1 MFRFKIFLVAAVL
14 TFALPGFSP
23 KAFCD
28 DQDTIK
34 IGAYLPMTGGVA
46 AYGKMEWAGIQT
58 ANAMEPDALGKK
70 ISVVLLDTKS
80 DQIESSN
87 AVSLLIEMKV
97 AGIIGEAISA
107 DTMAGN
113 PISEKAQIP
122 SISPTAT
129 NPLVTQ
135 GKEYAFRVCF
145 TDPFQGEIAAKFA
158 LERLKARTAALI
170 IDHSQ
175 DYSVGLGNYFEKEF
189 RKLGGKVVS
198 KTFIQTGDQDFSAQ
212 LSSVESNKPDLIYA
226 PIYYVEDA
234 LLAKQARDLGIN
246 TPILTGDGAQADQL
260 IEIGGKAVEGMYF
273 TAHFHKD
280 AATGDIAKEFNKV
293 YEAKYKQEVSAFT
306 ALGADAYFLLID
318 AVKRAGSFEGPKVRD
333 ALSKTKDF
341 NGVSGPMTMGADGNP
356 IKSMVIN
363 KVEDG
368 KFVYYMTIKP

>member
-58 ANAMEPDALGKK
+58 ANSMEPEALGKK

-341 NGVSGPMTMGADGNP
+341 NGVSGPMTMGPDGNP

-363 KVEDG
+363 KVENG

>member
-1 MFRFKIFLVAAVL
+1 
-14 TFALPGFSP
+14 
-23 KAFCD
+23 
-28 DQDTIK
+28 
-34 IGAYLPMTGGVA
+34 
-46 AYGKMEWAGIQT
+46 
-58 ANAMEPDALGKK
+58 
-70 ISVVLLDTKS
+70 
-80 DQIESSN
+80 
-87 AVSLLIEMKV
+87 
-97 AGIIGEAISA
+97 
-107 DTMAGN
+107 
-113 PISEKAQIP
+113 
-122 SISPTAT
+122 
-129 NPLVTQ
+129 
-135 GKEYAFRVCF
+135 
-145 TDPFQGEIAAKFA
+145 
-158 LERLKARTAALI
+158 
-170 IDHSQ
+170 
-175 DYSVGLGNYFEKEF
+175 VGLGNYFEKEF

-341 NGVSGPMTMGADGNP
+341 NGVSGPMTMGPDGNP

-363 KVEDG
+363 KVENG

>member
-1 MFRFKIFLVAAVL
+1 
-14 TFALPGFSP
+14 
-23 KAFCD
+23 
-28 DQDTIK
+28 
-34 IGAYLPMTGGVA
+34 
-46 AYGKMEWAGIQT
+46 
-58 ANAMEPDALGKK
+58 
-70 ISVVLLDTKS
+70 
-80 DQIESSN
+80 
-87 AVSLLIEMKV
+87 
-97 AGIIGEAISA
+97 
-107 DTMAGN
+107 MAGN

-341 NGVSGPMTMGADGNP
+341 NGVSGPMTMGPDGNP

-363 KVEDG
+363 KVENG